1 MIFCHLTINI
11 YQYIRKRYILFPHTF
26 LLFVYLPSL
35 FYYWYYKSMPTKYMR
50 TLLLSFTIVAIFAW
64 TTTPSLNKYNLQLTG
79 ALILVYFVTRLLF
92 RSITQSFFLAT
103 IVLIS
108 IILLL
113 IFSSGGLISPI
124 FFVLDFLLFAIALLI
139 APYQAA
145 VTSFILVLLFLW
157 QNYLSLSSP
166 MIINLISLVL
176 ITPLAIVFSNSY
188 LQNLQS
194 NGKITVLKEAIKNEE
209 TDSLL
214 WITTNAKPSLATVLN
229 SLTDIVIYLNTK
241 GQISLIPKALVD
253 KLKIIQKD
261 LISLYASTGT
271 LEKSIEES
279 SDKMEL

>member
-1 MIFCHLTINI
+1 MPAK
-11 YQYIRKRYILFPHTF
+11 YIRI
-26 LLFVYLPSL
+26 
-35 FYYWYYKSMPTKYMR
+35 
-50 TLLLSFTIVAIFAW
+50 LLLSFIIVAIFAW

-79 ALILVYFVTRLLF
+79 ALVLVYFVTRLLF
-92 RSITQSFFLAT
+92 GSIIRQSFFLAT

-157 QNYLSLSSP
+157 QNYQNISSP

-188 LQNLQS
+188 LQNLQA
-194 NGKITVLKEAIKNEE
+194 NGKITILKEAIKDEQ

-214 WITTNAKPSLATVLN
+214 WITTNAKPSLATIVN
-229 SLTDIVIYLNTK
+229 SLTDIVVYLNTK
-241 GQISLIPKALVD
+241 GQISLIPNALID
-253 KLKIIQKD
+253 KLKTIQKD
-261 LISLYASTGT
+261 LISLYTSTGT
-271 LEKSIEES
+271 FKKSIEES

>member
-1 MIFCHLTINI
+1 
-11 YQYIRKRYILFPHTF
+11 
-26 LLFVYLPSL
+26 
-35 FYYWYYKSMPTKYMR
+35 MPTKYIR
-50 TLLLSFTIVAIFAW
+50 TLLLSFTIVAIFVW

-79 ALILVYFVTRLLF
+79 ALILVYFVSRFIF
-92 RSITQSFFLAT
+92 RSIKQSFFLAT

-108 IILLL
+108 IILLM
-113 IFSSGGLISPI
+113 IFSSGGLVSPI

-139 APYQAA
+139 APYQA
-145 VTSFILVLLFLW
+145 VITSFILVLLFLW
-157 QNYLSLSSP
+157 QNYQSLSSP
-166 MIINLISLVL
+166 MIINLISLVF

-194 NGKITVLKEAIKNEE
+194 NGKITVLKEAIKDEE

-214 WITTNAKPSLATVLN
+214 WITTNAKSSLATVLN

-241 GQISLIPKALVD
+241 GQISLIPKALIE
-253 KLKIIQKD
+253 KLKTIQKD